1 LVQIELSSVEASMDI
16 IKVASKSR
24 TTSVAGAIAGIVR
37 EHGRAEVQA
46 IGASAVH
53 QATKAVVIAR
63 DYLALDG
70 IDIVCY
76 PIFVELSIG
85 GQERT
90 GIRLIVEPR

>member
-1 LVQIELSSVEASMDI
+1 MDI

-46 IGASAVH
+46 IGAAAVN
-53 QATKAVVIAR
+53 QSIKAVVIAR

-76 PIFVELSIG
+76 PVFVELTIG
-85 GQERT
+85 DQERT
-90 GIRLIVEPR
+90 GIRFVVEPR